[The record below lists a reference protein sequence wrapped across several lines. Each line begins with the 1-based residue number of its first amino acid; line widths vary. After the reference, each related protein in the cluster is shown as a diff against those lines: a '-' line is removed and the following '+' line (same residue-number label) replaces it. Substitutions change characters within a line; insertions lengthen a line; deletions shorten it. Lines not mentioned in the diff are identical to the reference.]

1 MAKPCPVYFMDS
13 QVFFEKLKQNPRPVV
28 VDLWA
33 PWCGPCKMIKPIL
46 EKLAKEYEGRVD
58 LWQINA
64 DDNQDLL
71 RILKVY
77 SIPTLIVYHD
87 GKETLRQVGA
97 KPAGALKSMFETL
110 AEGGIP
116 TPAGISTMDRVVRLT
131 AGLALASFGWVNGTN
146 WILLILGGALM
157 FSAVYDRCP
166 IWRALTT
173 QFKKLTSR
181 A

>member
-1 MAKPCPVYFMDS
+1 MNS
-13 QVFFEKLKQNPRPVV
+13 QSFFEKLKQHPNPVV

-33 PWCGPCKMIKPIL
+33 PWCGPCKMVKPIL
-46 EKLAKEYEGRVD
+46 EKLAQEYTGRVD

-71 RILKVY
+71 RELKVY
-77 SIPTLIVYHD
+77 GIPTLIVYRD

-97 KPAGALKSMFETL
+97 KPAKVLQNLFETL
-110 AEGGIP
+110 ATGGVLNPVGFSNMDRFIRLG
-116 TPAGISTMDRVVRLT
+116 TGIAVAGI
-131 AGLALASFGWVNGTN
+131 GWVTHAN
-146 WILLILGGALM
+146 WILFLLGGILM

-166 IWRALTT
+166 IWQALTR
-173 QFKKLTSR
+173 QFKKLTGQ

>member
-1 MAKPCPVYFMDS
+1 
-13 QVFFEKLKQNPRPVV
+13 
-28 VDLWA
+28 
-33 PWCGPCKMIKPIL
+33 MIKPIL

-64 DDNQDLL
+64 DENQGLL
-71 RILKVY
+71 RELKVY
-77 SIPTLIVYHD
+77 SIPTLIIYHD

-97 KPAGALKSMFETL
+97 KPASALKSMFETL
-110 AEGGIP
+110 AAGGVP
-116 TPAGISTMDRVVRLT
+116 TPVGISTVDRFLRLT

-166 IWRALTT
+166 IWKALTT

>member
-1 MAKPCPVYFMDS
+1 MDS
-13 QVFFEKLKQNPRPVV
+13 QAFFEKLKQTPRPVV

-33 PWCGPCKMIKPIL
+33 PWCGPCKMVKPIL
-46 EKLAKEYEGRVD
+46 EKLAQEYAGRVD

-71 RILKVY
+71 RELKVY
-77 SIPTLIVYHD
+77 GIPTLIVYRD

-97 KPAGALKSMFETL
+97 KPAGALKTMFETL
-110 AEGGIP
+110 ATGEDP
-116 TPAGISTMDRVVRLT
+116 VPAGLSSLDRLIRMG
-131 AGLALASFGWVNGTN
+131 AGLAVAVIGWTTQMN
-146 WILLILGGALM
+146 WILLIIGGTLM

-166 IWRALTT
+166 IWRALTD
-173 QFKKLTSR
+173 QFKKITGQ